1 MRLDTAGKIEV
12 AIDVSK
18 KEKGEAIPEDEE
30 EK

>member
-12 AIDVSK
+12 AIDVCK